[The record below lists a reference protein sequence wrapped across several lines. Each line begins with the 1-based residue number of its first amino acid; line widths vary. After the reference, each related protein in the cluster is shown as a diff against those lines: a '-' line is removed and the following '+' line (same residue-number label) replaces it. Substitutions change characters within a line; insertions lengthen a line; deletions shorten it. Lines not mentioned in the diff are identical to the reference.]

1 MKGIIKRITST
12 FFAALF
18 VLMGCSALVFGGA
31 LSLEKGD
38 GAANVVASAATG
50 KFKED
55 AFKNIPRYDS
65 YFEFGESAHVDF
77 TGYPD
82 AKPSI
87 EFNYII
93 TNPDVFKFDDSV
105 DEDIHNFYV
114 VRTANG
120 KDVPIYEVRIAS
132 RGSFIFIGHKFIET
146 SGETMSDLS
155 LQSGAITLVPDQTV
169 ATNGQNIIQTL
180 KGDVSESYW
189 EALEKEFQ
197 IGDDDFILD
206 SVTNW
211 SNFPRTPFL
220 THTNGNDAG
229 KYKGYQMLD
238 LRLRVDSM
246 YSEYF
251 ICAEAGINDFYEY
264 QKEEW
269 VFWPFKK
276 ETVTRKAMKDFVVSY
291 TKSPTW
297 SVSSA
302 LQQMEAEGRL
312 TAANLGVNSTTFE
325 TVAGISGTPEK
336 RTITVEYLEQIGKTP
351 FATQKKVKVAVP
363 MTDGKPV
370 YDDICSAMGNK
381 SLKCLGATVA
391 GFEKDTF
398 DVYTAQYESSY
409 HFSALNEEGMDYEIY
424 IELNRT
430 YQEYIEDLEATGVF
444 EEGMFSFVLNDL
456 RLKYPDLESYE
467 ANEIYGL
474 WGYLVVPATVSWNDL
489 FSKILSVDT
498 KVGGTIVHYQADG
511 RIPMYEHMQGLKQ
524 DFGYTWLESIWESI
538 KTFFVDHDSII
549 EGYPANHYFFIGN
562 PKNESGSIDESGG
575 AEGDTGKM
583 IGDKI
588 GDAWDSLTESIKKLF
603 QKEDSKD
610 KTLRSILALSGVV
623 TVAGA
628 AVAIAYL
635 WYKKK

>member
-1 MKGIIKRITST
+1 MKGIINKITST
-12 FFAALF
+12 LFAALF
-18 VLMGCSALVFGGA
+18 VVMGCAGLILGGVM
-31 LSLEKGD
+31 SLEKGAS
-38 GAANVVASAATG
+38 AAQVVASAATDEY
-50 KFKED
+50 KSY
-55 AFKNIPRYDS
+55 PRYNGD
-65 YFEFGESAHVDF
+65 FEFGESTNVSFA
-77 TGYPD
+77 GYPD
-82 AKPSI
+82 KNQTI
-87 EFNYII
+87 EFNLVI
-93 TNPDVFKFDDSV
+93 TKPDKFKLGSSEYAKFDFV
-105 DEDIHNFYV
+105 V

-120 KDVPIYEVRIAS
+120 KDVPIYTLRI
-132 RGSFIFIGHKFIET
+132 FTKQTEIYIGHKFVET
-146 SGETMSDLS
+146 KGETMDDLS
-155 LQSGAITLVPDQTV
+155 ILPGAIELVPDQLTGEGV
-169 ATNGQNIIQTL
+169 KET
-180 KGDVSESYW
+180 KKSDVSSSYW
-189 EALEKEFQ
+189 NARQNELNEKTDEGN
-197 IGDDDFILD
+197 GDSFILD
-206 SVTNW
+206 KII
-211 SNFPRTPFL
+211 SNVSGKPFL

-238 LRLRVDSM
+238 LKLKVNSN
-246 YSEYF
+246 YSEYYVALSNGF
-251 ICAEAGINDFYEY
+251 KREKTG

-269 VFWPFKK
+269 DFWPFTKK
-276 ETVTRKAMKDFVVSY
+276 TVTYKYFEWEYNQV
-291 TKSPTW
+291 KSPTW

-302 LQQMEAEGRL
+302 LEQMEDEGRL

-325 TVAGISGTPEK
+325 TVAGIAGTPEK
-336 RTITVEYLEQIGKTP
+336 RTITVEYLEQIGKSP
-351 FATQKKVKVAVP
+351 FAAKKKVKVAVP

-511 RIPMYEHMQGLKQ
+511 RIPMYEQVQSLKQ

-538 KTFFVDHDSII
+538 KTFFVDHDTII
-549 EGYPANHYFFIGN
+549 DGAPANHYIFVGN
-562 PKNESGSIDESGG
+562 PKVASGSVDESGG
-575 AEGDTGKM
+575 AEGDTGAM
-583 IGDKI
+583 LGNKI
-588 GDAWDSLTESIKKLF
+588 GDAWDSLTESIKELF

-610 KTLRSILALSGVV
+610 KTLRSILVLSGVV